1 MMKKATLLLA
11 MMYALT
17 AFGQKSD
24 FLVLKKNG
32 RTVKSYF
39 ENSQFTFTTNSRFV
53 KGIIT
58 KVSNDSVNMKEFD
71 IRQMPTQFGVYTI
84 DTVGTYRSIFA
95 LKDISYIDKE
105 RRNFDWQSSG
115 AALLGGGA
123 IITVVGLGTWV
134 FTKPNSRYYASPYL
148 VGSSA
153 LLAGIGYLL
162 MKGNSNGFK
171 LGKRYTLEVVPISSS
186 R

>member
-1 MMKKATLLLA
+1 MRKAGLLII
-11 MMYALT
+11 MMYAL
-17 AFGQKSD
+17 AALGQKSD
-24 FLVLKKNG
+24 FLILKKNG
-32 RTVKSYF
+32 RTIKSYF
-39 ENSQFTFTTNSRFV
+39 ENSPITFKTNSRYV
-53 KGIIT
+53 KGVIT
-58 KVSNDSVNMKEFD
+58 KVSHDSVNMKEFD

-84 DTVGTYRSIFA
+84 DTVGAYRSIFA

-105 RRNFDWQSSG
+105 NRNFDWQSSG
-115 AALLGGGA
+115 AALLGGGG
-123 IITVVGLGTWV
+123 IITIVGLGTWI

-171 LGKRYTLEVVPISSS
+171 LGKRYTLEVVPVSSS